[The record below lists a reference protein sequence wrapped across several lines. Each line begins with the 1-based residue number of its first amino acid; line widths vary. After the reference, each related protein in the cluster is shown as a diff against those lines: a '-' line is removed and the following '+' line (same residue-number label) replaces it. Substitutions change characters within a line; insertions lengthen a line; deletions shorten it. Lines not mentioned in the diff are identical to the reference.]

1 MEITCQMGM
10 GGGKVGKEISQ
21 AMLHGAGRKPLPFTQ
36 HLLVYFKL
44 MAATWDEIHASPE

>member
-21 AMLHGAGRKPLPFTQ
+21 AVLHGAGRKSLPFTQ
-36 HLLVYFKL
+36 HLLVYLKP
-44 MAATWDEIHASPE
+44 IINGSHVG